1 MKGTS
6 VRKHLILKLIL
17 QFNFFWVLHEGH
29 LAPSKEKKN
38 DLQFDQGMLIN
49 SYLTLADNAVADN
62 TERDICFVLPYS
74 HVFEVVSL
82 YCFL

>member
-17 QFNFFWVLHEGH
+17 QFKFFWVLHKDH
-29 LAPSKEKKN
+29 LAPSKGKKI

-49 SYLTLADNAVADN
+49 SYLT
-62 TERDICFVLPYS
+62 
-74 HVFEVVSL
+74 
-82 YCFL
+82 